1 MKHFLYSMVLIIA
14 AFLAPIKGL
23 LILLV
28 MFILLDTIFAI
39 YASVKLKGWK
49 SFTSSKLFNIVTKSF
64 FYLLTVIMAFMAD
77 EYICGGSLF
86 GIGHVLSKT
95 MGIFWIGIE
104 IKSLDETSM
113 KLKNKSFWVLMRQ
126 MIGRYKN
133 IKKDINDAE

>member
-1 MKHFLYSMVLIIA
+1 
-14 AFLAPIKGL
+14 
-23 LILLV
+23 
-28 MFILLDTIFAI
+28 MFIVLDTIFAI

-86 GIGHVLSKT
+86 GIAHVLSKA
-95 MGIFWIGIE
+95 MGVFWVMIE
-104 IKSLDETSM
+104 VKSLDETSM
-113 KLKNKSFWVLMRQ
+113 KLGNKSFWSLMRQ